1 MTEEEKQA
9 AEKVA
14 EEAKEKEE
22 VEFQTSLEGLSEED
36 KTKKL
41 AERETQ
47 KEGEDK
53 KPETS
58 PEKKADELLKGDEK
72 RILVDKDRFND
83 RNDKAK
89 LYEAFAPII
98 DKVKDNPDLVN
109 KLLDTD
115 KKGTLEDRVAQMETD
130 KKSEKQREYKEA
142 VTDALSKWSTF
153 EKDWPELRD
162 QVEMLVKNN
171 GLKVKDAIRRSFLA
185 LHPEEAQAESKRMA
199 SENANTLG
207 EFKSGGSQVP
217 KPEGQEEETNLNE
230 REVKVAESLIGK
242 DFGGGFVPIKSK
254 ADYAKLLEKHK
265 DHMKATGFYDSNLL

>member
-1 MTEEEKQA
+1 MTEEEKQVAEEA
-9 AEKVA
+9 AKVA

-22 VEFQTSLEGLSEED
+22 AEFQTSLEELSEED

-41 AERETQ
+41 AEREAQ
-47 KEGEDK
+47 KKEKE
-53 KPETS
+53 S
-58 PEKKADELLKGDEK
+58 PDKKADELLKGDDK

-98 DKVKDNPDLVN
+98 DKVKDNPKLVDEI
-109 KLLDTD
+109 LETD

-130 KKSEKQREYKEA
+130 KKSEKQQEYKEA
-142 VTDALSKWSTF
+142 VTDALSKWPTF
-153 EKDWPELRD
+153 EKDWSELRD

-199 SENANTLG
+199 NENANTLG
-207 EFKSGGSQVP
+207 EFKSGGSQAP
-217 KPEGQEEETNLNE
+217 HPEGQEEETDLNE

-242 DFGGGFVPIKSK
+242 DFGGGFVPVKSK
-254 ADYAKLLEKHK
+254 ADYAKLLKKHEN
-265 DHMKATGFYDSNLL
+265 HMKTTGFYDLP